1 MRTTTPT
8 EAPPGTLKA
17 GTRDLRAGLR
27 QWPLWWSLPVEQV
40 KASYRRTYLGMLW
53 MTLTTVAFVAGL
65 SLLFGALMG
74 QDLKTFIPYVAI
86 GFIGFTWMIGLI
98 SGGAAAVTGN
108 SSSIQTTPGPLSV
121 YCYQVLTRPTLQFLH
136 DAIVIVLVIIV
147 FQVTVGWS
155 LVVLPLSLA
164 LTLVNGVAT
173 ALWLGPLC
181 ARFRDVGQLVD
192 VIVRVLFFFTPVFWM
207 TTDVDREQLIFL
219 AGWNPLT
226 YFLQVFRSP
235 LLGEWP
241 GLDSL
246 VGALLI
252 TVVNVVVG
260 YLAFCRTRPRW
271 AYWV

>member
-8 EAPPGTLKA
+8 VAPAGTLRA
-17 GTRDLRAGLR
+17 GAADLKAGLR
-27 QWPLWWSLPVEQV
+27 QWPLWWSLPIDRV

-65 SLLFGALMG
+65 SILFGVLMG

-98 SGGAAAVTGN
+98 SGGAASVTGN
-108 SSSIQTTPGPLSV
+108 ASSIQTTPGPASV
-121 YCYQVLTRPTLQFLH
+121 YALQALTRPTLQFLH

-147 FQVTVGWS
+147 FQVSVGWS
-155 LVVLPLSLA
+155 LVVMPAA
-164 LTLVNGVAT
+164 LVLILINGVAT
-173 ALWLGPLC
+173 AMWLGPLC
-181 ARFRDVGQLVD
+181 ARFPDVGQLVD
-192 VIVRVLFFFTPVFWM
+192 VVVRVLFFFTPVFWV
-207 TTDVDREQLIFL
+207 TTEVGREQLIFL

-241 GLDSL
+241 GIDS
-246 VGALLI
+246 VIGALLI
-252 TVVNVVVG
+252 TVVNVVFG
-260 YLAFCRTRPRW
+260 YRAFCRSRTRW
-271 AYWV
+271 AYWL